1 MRRWTILNGL
11 LVAIVLLLGLQIA
24 WTWARA
30 LPAVDLTVRAPAA
43 MPARPESGGGNR
55 EARGRK
61 RGTPEKQPLTPQAM
75 VLAIVARDL
84 FDPSRQKPSEE
95 APPPPTPKEIQPPP
109 NVSVVG
115 VRILGNDR
123 EAFVVDLGQGTQ
135 QKRLRIGDRL
145 GDYTVKAID
154 PQRVILASP
163 EGDTV
168 KLILAVN
175 TTPGVPRAD
184 PGRPAQPAASPAAGV
199 QPPPGPG
206 TPPRPPRP
214 PAIGQPA
221 VGRGPTTT
229 TTTTM
234 PPTVKPT
241 GLPAGVQER
250 LEQLRPR

>member
-11 LVAIVLLLGLQIA
+11 LVVIVILLGLQIA

-30 LPAVDLTVRAPAA
+30 LPAVDLTVRAPDAI
-43 MPARPESGGGNR
+43 PARPEGGGGNR
-55 EARGRK
+55 ETRGRK
-61 RGTPEKQPLTPQAM
+61 RGAPEKQPQTPQAM
-75 VLAIVARDL
+75 VLAIVAKDL
-84 FDPSRQKPSEE
+84 FDPSRQTPSEE
-95 APPPPTPKEIQPPP
+95 APPPPPPKEIQPPP

-123 EAFVVDLGQGTQ
+123 EAFVVDLGQGPQ
-135 QKRLRIGDRL
+135 QKRLRVGDRL

-168 KLILAVN
+168 KLTLSVN
-175 TTPGVPRAD
+175 TGPGAVKAD
-184 PGRPAQPAASPAAGV
+184 PARAGQPPASPAAGV

-206 TPPRPPRP
+206 TPPRQPRP
-214 PAIGQPA
+214 VVGQPA
-221 VGRGPTTT
+221 MGRGPAT

-234 PPTVKPT
+234 PPAAKPT
-241 GLPAGVQER
+241 GLPARVQER
-250 LEQLRPR
+250 LDQLRPR